1 MYLKP
6 GISRVFVE
14 DRGGGGRGMDR
25 QISKENGLKTNWI
38 IENGAN
44 LDECAPRLW
53 ITSRR
58 DHGKQSKMN
67 LTLLDIL
74 FVILSK
80 YCILRG
86 QDRCCWITERKC
98 REIVREVDEP
108 IFCVGMR
115 RILGKSIRMKDDYIE
130 TIETKSFKLRKMW
143 EWTSENRL
151 GDHRVWGTLS
161 IRSNSHVRANTW
173 R

>member
-1 MYLKP
+1 MYSSK
-6 GISRVFVE
+6 IE
-14 DRGGGGRGMDR
+14 GGGGNTIKW
-25 QISKENGLKTNWI
+25 QIFEWQRGLKANRT
-38 IENGAN
+38 IENDAD
-44 LDECAPRLW
+44 LDECAFRLW

-74 FVILSK
+74 FVILSE

-86 QDRCCWITERKC
+86 QDRCCWITEG
-98 REIVREVDEP
+98 VR
-108 IFCVGMR
+108 MT
-115 RILGKSIRMKDDYIE
+115 RILVNRFGWKMITSRGE
-130 TIETKSFKLRKMW
+130 VRLRKVW

-161 IRSNSHVRANTW
+161 IRSNSHVRANTKIGNSSI
-173 R
+173 